1 MLVSPAPCKSV
12 LPEVLA
18 ERVTVSLDSL
28 LELDPAEL
36 VSRGYCED
44 CIGTLVG

>member
-1 MLVSPAPCKSV
+1 MPPTPCRVV
-12 LPEVLA
+12 LAEVLA
-18 ERVTVSLDSL
+18 ERVTVPRDRL

-36 VSRGYCED
+36 VDRGYCEN